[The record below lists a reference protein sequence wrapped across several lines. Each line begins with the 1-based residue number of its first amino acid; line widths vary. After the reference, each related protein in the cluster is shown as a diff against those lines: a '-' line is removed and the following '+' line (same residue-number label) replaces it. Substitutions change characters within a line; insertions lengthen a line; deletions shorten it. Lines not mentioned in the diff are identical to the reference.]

1 MLRLAQITGLC
12 LACTAACSDESEDA
26 RGTLS
31 VLLEPEDVIS
41 HGLEAGDG
49 ADNIRDGWSVSFDK
63 YLLALGHIDVHLASD
78 ESVTAEADSVYA
90 VDLVQLPTAGL
101 DLWEL
106 RDLRKGRWEFF
117 FEQAGAKSGAK
128 RHDSLEESDFEQ
140 MVDNDYTYFI
150 QGKLTHPQG
159 QSCPPAEIAEP
170 GDKKPNGA
178 KSADNLCYDAREI
191 RFEFGAEAQTVFGPC
206 ETDGVPGFSI
216 AADSQQTVSVTIHG
230 DHLFFNGF
238 PEGGEGGVMRLAQ
251 WLADC
256 DLNLDGTVTRA
267 ELEQITPA
275 QLPEL
280 DQRFQ
285 LGGSP
290 LSPLKNM
297 YDYVRSQLKTQ
308 GHMNGEGECPIDGVA
323 HEHADHE
330 QH

>member
-1 MLRLAQITGLC
+1 MLRLSRIVCLC
-12 LACTAACSDESEDA
+12 VLAACSDEASDA
-26 RGTLS
+26 SGTLS

-63 YLLALGHIDVHLASD
+63 YLLALGHIDVHLGSD
-78 ESVTAEADSVYA
+78 EAVTAEDASVFV
-90 VDLVQLPTAGL
+90 VDLTQLPTAGL
-101 DLWEL
+101 ELWKV
-106 RDLRKGRWEFF
+106 RDLRTGRWEFF
-117 FEQAGAKSGAK
+117 FEQASAKSGAK
-128 RHDSLEESDFEQ
+128 RHDSSTESDFQ
-140 MVDNDYTYFI
+140 HMVDNDYTYFLH
-150 QGKLTHPQG
+150 GKLSHPQG
-159 QSCPPAEIAEP
+159 RSCPPVEIAEP
-170 GDKKPNGA
+170 GDKEPNGQ
-178 KSADNLCYDAREI
+178 KSANNPCYDAREI
-191 RFEFGAEAQTVFGPC
+191 RFELGAEAQTVFGPC
-206 ETDGVPGFSI
+206 ETDGVPGFSV

-238 PEGGEGGVMRLAQ
+238 PEGGEGGVTRLGQ

-290 LSPLKNM
+290 IAPLKNM

-308 GHMNGEGECPIDGVA
+308 GHINGEGECPIDGVA
-323 HEHADHE
+323 HAHADHE
-330 QH
+330 H

>member
-1 MLRLAQITGLC
+1 MLRPSRIACFCALLAG
-12 LACTAACSDESEDA
+12 CSDGSA
-26 RGTLS
+26 AGSGTLS

-63 YLLALGHIDVHLASD
+63 YLLAMGHIDVHLGSD
-78 ESVTAEADSVYA
+78 ESVTAEDTSVYA
-90 VDLVQLPTAGL
+90 VDLAQLPTAGL
-101 DLWEL
+101 DLWKL

-117 FEQAGAKSGAK
+117 FEQASAKSGAK
-128 RHDSLEESDFEQ
+128 RHDSIEQSDFEL

-150 QGKLTHPQG
+150 QGNLSHPQG
-159 QSCPPAEIAEP
+159 RSCPPAEIAEP
-170 GDKKPNGA
+170 GNKQPSGP
-178 KSADNLCYDAREI
+178 KSADNPCYDAPEI

-206 ETDGVPGFSI
+206 ETDGVPGFSV

-238 PEGGEGGVMRLAQ
+238 PEGGEGGVMRLGQ

-280 DQRFQ
+280 DERFQ

-290 LSPLKNM
+290 VAPLKNM

-323 HEHADHE
+323 HEHADHD
-330 QH
+330 H